1 MTAKGKTKNCLKK
14 YKLDDTKIL
23 GTYSNNGWVN
33 NGIMKIVLETIYKNT
48 KGTPS
53 ALLLDQFPVH
63 INDFFKDEAK
73 KKKYRINSC
82 SKRINI

>member
-1 MTAKGKTKNCLKK
+1 MPVMTVKGKTKNCLKK

-48 KGTPS
+48 NGKPS

-63 INDFFKDEAK
+63 IDDFF
-73 KKKYRINSC
+73 
-82 SKRINI
+82 